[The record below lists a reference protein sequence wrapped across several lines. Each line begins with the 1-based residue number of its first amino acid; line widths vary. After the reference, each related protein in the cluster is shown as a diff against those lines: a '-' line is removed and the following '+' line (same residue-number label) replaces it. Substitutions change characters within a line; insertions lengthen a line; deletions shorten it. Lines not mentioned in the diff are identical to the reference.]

1 MWKHNTCVGNKVN
14 HSLGSIEDIKE
25 RHTFIGRFI
34 GFCALHI
41 VILFN
46 IDIFSTSYTTTIVV
60 SNNNKAN
67 RNTIEYITN

>member
-1 MWKHNTCVGNKVN
+1 VN
-14 HSLGSIEDIKE
+14 YSLGSIEDIKE
-25 RHTFIGRFI
+25 RNTFIGRFI
-34 GFCALHI
+34 VFCALHI

-46 IDIFSTSYTTTIVV
+46 IDIFSTSYTTTTVV